1 MYKMQIRPIFFIQ
14 SMVILYYKLKV
25 NKSKGHVYMK
35 RAMAMMLTAAMGVT
49 LLAGCGISDNKS
61 TENAVTE
68 DNSSGK
74 KEKAVKLRVWSSES
88 DMDLT
93 NQMIESFKEANSGTE
108 FEITVEEAEDSAA
121 RDNLLGNVHG
131 AADVF
136 PVADDQITSM
146 VAGGALY
153 PVSDV
158 DTITAANDEGAI
170 EAATVDDTLYAY
182 PMTADNGYFMYY
194 NKNYFS
200 DSDVATLDGML
211 SIAAANG
218 KYVTMDWSSGWYL
231 YSFFGN
237 TGLDFGV
244 NDDGLTNH
252 CNWNAIITQIKGVDI
267 AQALLDIAA
276 NPGFKS
282 CVDTD
287 FVAGVQDGSVIAG
300 VSGCWN
306 ATQIKEAWGDDYGA
320 VKLPTYT
327 CAGQQIQMAS
337 FKGYKYMAVNAYT
350 SHPEWAAKLAE
361 WFTNEDNQ
369 KLRFEQKDQG
379 PANKNAAADDA
390 VSKVPAIA
398 AVMDQAQYGKL
409 QRVGNSY
416 WDATSSFGETMAAGN
431 PSHTDLQELMDS
443 LVSEIT
449 KTVSN

>member
-1 MYKMQIRPIFFIQ
+1 
-14 SMVILYYKLKV
+14 
-25 NKSKGHVYMK
+25 MK
-35 RAMAMMLTAAMGVT
+35 RAMAMMLAATMGVT
-49 LLAGCGISDNKS
+49 LLAGCGVSNNKT

-68 DNSSGK
+68 EDSSTK
-74 KEKAVKLRVWSSES
+74 KEKAVKLRVWSSEN

-93 NQMIESFKEANSGTE
+93 NQMIESFKAANSGTE
-108 FEITVEEAEDSAA
+108 FEITVEQAADSDA

-153 PVSDV
+153 PVPNADQITSISD
-158 DTITAANDEGAI
+158 DSAI
-170 EAATVDDTLYAY
+170 SAATVDDILYAY

-194 NKNYFS
+194 NKSYFS

-211 SIAAANG
+211 SIAASNG
-218 KYVTMDWSSGWYL
+218 KCITMDWTSGWYL

-244 NDDGLTNH
+244 NDDGVTNH

-267 AQALLDIAA
+267 AQAMLNIAA

-282 CVDTD
+282 CGDSD

-306 ATQIKEAWGDDYGA
+306 ATQIKDAWGDNYGA

-350 SHPEWAAKLAE
+350 DHPEWATKLAE

-390 VSKVPAIA
+390 VMKVPAIA

-416 WDATSSFGETMAAGN
+416 WDATTKFGETMAAGN
-431 PSHTDLQELMDS
+431 PSNTDLQELMDN

-449 KTVSN
+449 KAVSD